1 MFENV
6 LTPVDLSARGLRALR
21 AAAELA
27 ARPGGRL
34 TLLHVI
40 QRIEGIPAA
49 ELRTFYAKLDAA
61 ARRRL
66 ARTARRLARRGLTVR
81 CEVIV
86 GDPGTDIARFAER
99 RRMDLIVMS
108 SHRVQPRR
116 PGRGLGTTSY
126 KTAILC
132 RCPVLLVK

>member
-1 MFENV
+1 V
-6 LTPVDLSARGLRALR
+6 ALRLRAPR
-21 AAAELA
+21 
-27 ARPGGRL
+27 GGRI

-49 ELRTFYAKLDAA
+49 QLRGFY
-61 ARRRL
+61 RRL
-66 ARTARRLARRGLTVR
+66 ERKARQKLEALARQLTARGAAVR
-81 CEVIV
+81 CEVFI
-86 GDPGTDIARFAER
+86 GDPATDIARAAER
-99 RRMDLIVMS
+99 HRADIVVMA
-108 SHRVQPRR
+108 SHRVQPQR

>member
-1 MFENV
+1 MFASI
-6 LTPVDLSARGLRALR
+6 LAPVDLSARGLRALS
-21 AAAELA
+21 AVAELA
-27 ARPGGRL
+27 TLHRGRV

-49 ELRTFYAKLDAA
+49 ELRTFYTRLEEV

-66 ARTARRLARRGLTVR
+66 ATLARRLRAKGIDVR

-86 GDPGTDIARFAER
+86 GDPATDIARFAER
-99 RRMDLIVMS
+99 RRVDVIVVA

-116 PGRGLGTTSY
+116 SGSGLGTTSY

-132 RCPVLLVK
+132 RCPILLVK